1 MAQTPARS
9 DTCGEAS
16 PGITSACFL
25 RDEHRLQ
32 LTTVWLLHVSIRTSS
47 SACAYSPVSNLHR
60 PRSAR
65 AGEIDVVR
73 QSVPSRCVGVGP
85 ILQRTQEPPP
95 VRPFWVELHR
105 VAVELDCAGKVA
117 LFPGGCG
124 TLS

>member
-1 MAQTPARS
+1 VARSIAGDHVCVLPETRAQAATDNRLAASRVDPHIFERLRVLAGFKFAQTPERGGP
-9 DTCGEAS
+9 DR
-16 PGITSACFL
+16 I
-25 RDEHRLQ
+25 
-32 LTTVWLLHVSIRTSS
+32 
-47 SACAYSPVSNLHR
+47 
-60 PRSAR
+60 
-65 AGEIDVVR
+65 AGDIDVVR
-73 QSVPSRCVGVGP
+73 QGVPSRGVGVGP